1 MSLARVRSIAL
12 VGVTGHVI
20 DVEVDLSQGLPKVVM
35 VGLPDAAV
43 SQARDRVRAAV
54 TNTGLRWPGQRITV
68 NLSPAS
74 LPKHGSGFDLA
85 LACSILAA
93 VGVIPRGGL
102 DRLVIVGEL
111 GLDGTVRGIR
121 GVLPAVLAAVSAGYR
136 RVIVPAANGNEAA
149 AVPAAEIWAV
159 ASLRQLVAVLCDDEP
174 VPTVAHAAP
183 LPEADGP
190 DMSEVR
196 GHATARRL
204 MEVAAAGG
212 HHVLLHGAPGIGKSM
227 LAERLP
233 GLLPPLDD
241 EAALEVAAV
250 HSVAGVLAEGRGVSR
265 RPPFQA
271 PHHSASVPALVGG
284 GSGQVRPGAVS
295 LAHRGV
301 LLLDEAPEF
310 KPHALDALR
319 QPLETGCIAV
329 ARATSTCTFP
339 ARVQL
344 VLTANPCPCGLA
356 VGKGVGCS
364 CTPMQRRRYLQRISG
379 PLLDRV
385 DLRYEM
391 PAVTVAELAESTGET
406 TAVIAGRVLEAR
418 QRAARRLSA
427 TGWRTN
433 SEVPGSTLRR
443 RWPMDPAIRAQL
455 DIAVARGALSLR
467 GADRVVRV
475 AWTLADLAGAARPT
489 EEHVA
494 EARSYRGSL
503 PAVAA

>member
-1 MSLARVRSIAL
+1 
-12 VGVTGHVI
+12 
-20 DVEVDLSQGLPKVVM
+20 
-35 VGLPDAAV
+35 
-43 SQARDRVRAAV
+43 
-54 TNTGLRWPGQRITV
+54 
-68 NLSPAS
+68 
-74 LPKHGSGFDLA
+74 
-85 LACSILAA
+85 
-93 VGVIPRGGL
+93 
-102 DRLVIVGEL
+102 
-111 GLDGTVRGIR
+111 
-121 GVLPAVLAAVSAGYR
+121 
-136 RVIVPAANGNEAA
+136 
-149 AVPAAEIWAV
+149 
-159 ASLRQLVAVLCDDEP
+159 
-174 VPTVAHAAP
+174 
-183 LPEADGP
+183 
-190 DMSEVR
+190 
-196 GHATARRL
+196 
-204 MEVAAAGG
+204 
-212 HHVLLHGAPGIGKSM
+212 M

-250 HSVAGVLAEGRGVSR
+250 HSVAGTYNDGSGVSR

-271 PHHSASVPALVGG
+271 PHHSASVPAIVGG

-319 QPLETGCIAV
+319 QPLETGSIAV
-329 ARATSTCTFP
+329 ARATGTCVFP

-364 CTPMQRRRYLQRISG
+364 CTPMQRRRYLQRMSG

-391 PAVTVAELAESTGET
+391 PAVSVAELADDAAET
-406 TAVIAGRVLEAR
+406 SADVAARVLEAR
-418 QRAARRLSA
+418 HRAAHRLDT

-433 SEVPGSTLRR
+433 AEVPGATLRR
-443 RWPMDPAIRAQL
+443 RWPIDPSIRGGL
-455 DIAVARGALSLR
+455 DVAVARGALSLR
-467 GADRVVRV
+467 GADRVLRV
-475 AWTLADLAGAARPT
+475 AWTLADLAGAAKPT
-489 EEHVA
+489 AEHLA